1 MADKIPPAL
10 SKENLDEMMKKLSSA
25 DRQKVEK
32 VLADPALTK
41 KILATPE
48 AQALLKKLSILT
60 L

>member
-48 AQALLKKLSILT
+48 AQALLKKLGGK
-60 L
+60 